1 MNLCVSKWL
10 LARKSDTER
19 IVGIACT
26 IRIIEIEQT
35 CIRTIIVI
43 ASTFEERI
51 TRVREV
57 RVVQFNP

>member
-19 IVGIACT
+19 IVAVT
-26 IRIIEIEQT
+26 ITIIVIEIEQT
-35 CIRTIIVI
+35 CISIIIVI
-43 ASTFEERI
+43 APTFEERI

-57 RVVQFNP
+57 GVVQFNP